1 MLPRAVPNNV
11 KAPTAAVSV
20 PDPAAYIRERLKL
33 APIPALPG
41 IRLYLGQPESGLGRF
56 TAEHNDGRPPY
67 WAYPWSGGLALAQ
80 HLCAHPDKV
89 RGKRVLDLGAG
100 GGVVAI
106 TAAQAGAAQVTA
118 AEIDP
123 VAAAALALNAEA
135 NAVEVGIVTDD
146 LLPGDP
152 PEVALVLVG
161 DLFYAADL
169 AARTTR
175 FLAHC
180 RAAGIEVLVG
190 DPGRPDLPKDR
201 LTLIARYDVP
211 EVGSPRNT
219 ATTAAAVYAF
229 G

>member
-20 PDPAAYIRERLKL
+20 PDPAAYIRARLKL

-41 IRLYLGQPESGLGRF
+41 ICLYLGQPESGLGRF
-56 TAEHNDGRPPY
+56 TADHNDGRPPY

-80 HLCAHPDKV
+80 YLRTHPDKV

-100 GGVVAI
+100 GGVVAVA
-106 TAAQAGAAQVTA
+106 AAQAGAAQVTA
-118 AEIDP
+118 ADIDP
-123 VAAAALALNAEA
+123 AAAVALALNAAA

-152 PEVALVLVG
+152 PDVDLVLVG

-169 AARTTR
+169 AAGTTH
-175 FLAHC
+175 FLARC

-190 DPGRPDLPKDR
+190 DPGRPDLPNDR
-201 LTLIARYDVP
+201 LTLIARYEVP

-219 ATTAAAVYAF
+219 AATAAVYAF
-229 G
+229 D

>member
-1 MLPRAVPNNV
+1 M
-11 KAPTAAVSV
+11 SV

-33 APIPALPG
+33 APIPALPC

-80 HLCAHPDKV
+80 HLCAHPNKV

-152 PEVALVLVG
+152 PDVDLVLVG
-161 DLFYAADL
+161 DLFYATDL
-169 AARTTR
+169 AAGTTR

-180 RAAGIEVLVG
+180 RAAGIEALVG
-190 DPGRPDLPKDR
+190 DPGRPDLPNDR
-201 LTLIARYDVP
+201 LTLIARYEVP

-219 ATTAAAVYAF
+219 AATAAAVYAF
-229 G
+229 D

>member
-11 KAPTAAVSV
+11 KAPSAAVSV

-56 TAEHNDGRPPY
+56 TADHNDGRPPY
-67 WAYPWSGGLALAQ
+67 WAYPWSGGLGLAQ
-80 HLCAHPDKV
+80 HLCAHPERV

-106 TAAQAGAAQVTA
+106 TAARASAAQLTA

-135 NAVEVGIVTDD
+135 NAVEVGIITDD

-152 PEVALVLVG
+152 PKVDLVLVG

-169 AARTTR
+169 AAGTTR
-175 FLAHC
+175 FLARC

-190 DPGRPDLPKDR
+190 DPGRPDLPHDR

-219 ATTAAAVYAF
+219 AATAAAVYAF
-229 G
+229 D

>member
-106 TAAQAGAAQVTA
+106 TAAQAGAGPAMA
-118 AEIDP
+118 R
-123 VAAAALALNAEA
+123 
-135 NAVEVGIVTDD
+135 VGWDYSPSLHTVF
-146 LLPGDP
+146 LPP
-152 PEVALVLVG
+152 LR
-161 DLFYAADL
+161 
-169 AARTTR
+169 AR
-175 FLAHC
+175 H
-180 RAAGIEVLVG
+180 AGWASLS
-190 DPGRPDLPKDR
+190 
-201 LTLIARYDVP
+201 TLWWK
-211 EVGSPRNT
+211 S
-219 ATTAAAVYAF
+219 
-229 G
+229 